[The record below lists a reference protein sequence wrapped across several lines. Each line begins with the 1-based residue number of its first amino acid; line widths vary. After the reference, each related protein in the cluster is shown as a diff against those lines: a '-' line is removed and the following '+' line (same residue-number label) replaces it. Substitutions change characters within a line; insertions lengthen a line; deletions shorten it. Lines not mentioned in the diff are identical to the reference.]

1 MQHILIAVALLSF
14 LVLDLIFVSYSDTP
28 SAALVFGLLSYTILL
43 LLTHISH
50 MAKKSQS
57 NS

>member
-1 MQHILIAVALLSF
+1 MPKGVYTDSRTSLGGGAYP
-14 LVLDLIFVSYSDTP
+14 LVVKGNRHDL
-28 SAALVFGLLSYTILL
+28 A
-43 LLTHISH
+43 LTHISH